1 MLNLPL
7 RFQLLQ
13 LDTHLGGRLPP
24 EQFELARSQVTV
36 PVLDLDAGDWYPDR
50 GEPHPAHLGYMI
62 VSGLMVRELE
72 VGGARSIELLSVG
85 DLLRPWLEDA
95 ASFVDARWRAV
106 EPVRLAVLDP
116 AATARA
122 VRWPSLIA
130 AIVDRGLRRSRSLAV
145 SAALENIRGID
156 QRLWILFWHLA
167 ERWGRREADGSV
179 VVPLRLTHE
188 TLAVLVGAR
197 RPTTST
203 ALADLARRGQ
213 LERLGT
219 DGWRLRGKPPS
230 PREAA

>member
-1 MLNLPL
+1 M

-13 LDTHLGGRLPP
+13 LDPDLGSNLRS

-36 PVLDLDAGDWYPDR
+36 PVLDLDPGDWQPDR
-50 GEPHPAHLGYMI
+50 GEPDPAHLGYML
-62 VSGLMVRELE
+62 VAGLMFRELE

-95 ASFVDARWRAV
+95 ASFVEARWRAV

-116 AATARA
+116 LAAARVA
-122 VRWPSLIA
+122 RWPSLTA

-167 ERWGRREADGSV
+167 ERWGRREADGGV
-179 VVPLRLTHE
+179 VIPLRLTHE

-203 ALADLARRGQ
+203 ALADLSRRG
-213 LERLGT
+213 LVERLGSE
-219 DGWRLRGKPPS
+219 GWRLHGSPPS
-230 PREAA
+230 PGDGA